1 MMSGMAREYR
11 VISGDTHLEIDSRQW
26 LHRVPAA
33 HRDRAPHLVR
43 LPDGADAWLI
53 EGQSLREV
61 PMDLYAGKGRDV
73 WHPWGQSY
81 ASTAGT
87 GPAEQRVREQEQDN
101 IDAEVLFAG
110 ISHFMWRSIKDDEA
124 YLAVVRGYNEFLAE
138 DYCAVAPD
146 RLLGLAVIP
155 QTGIEDALRELEL
168 AAKRGLAGIV
178 LGSYPSGKGHPTPED
193 DRFWAAAL
201 DLQVPVTVHQEIP
214 RQSGPLVRPPR
225 EPKEIMRRMGPTTG
239 FAEQLTKFARTGGFN
254 AIQMVLSGVFDRF
267 PNLEIFFAET
277 QIGWIPFFYEQAD
290 LRYERHLHWATEA
303 FGYDRLKQGLPSD
316 YMRRHCLWG
325 FQYDRVGVELRHR
338 LGLERLIWATDFP
351 HQESEWPNSLSMIER
366 NFSGVPENEKQ
377 LMIRDNA
384 VRFFHLESRSTNGV
398 ARGTKVASPA

>member
-1 MMSGMAREYR
+1 MMIRMARDYR
-11 VISGDTHLEIDSRQW
+11 VVSGDTHLEIDSRQW
-26 LHRVPAA
+26 THRVPAA
-33 HRDRAPHLVR
+33 YRDRAPRLVR

-53 EGQSLREV
+53 EGQALREV

-81 ASTAGT
+81 AATAGT
-87 GPAEQRVREQEQDN
+87 GPAEQRVREMDQDN

-124 YLAVVRGYNEFLAE
+124 YLAIVRAYNEFLAE

-155 QTGIEDALRELEL
+155 QTGIEDAMRELEL
-168 AAKRGLAGIV
+168 AAKRGLPGIV
-178 LGSYPSGKGHPTPED
+178 LGSYPSGKGYPTPDD

-201 DLQVPVTVHQEIP
+201 DLQVPVTVHQEIQ
-214 RQSGPLVRPPR
+214 RQGGPLLKMPR
-225 EPKEIMRRMGPTTG
+225 EPKDIVRRMGATTG

-254 AIQMVLSGVFDRF
+254 AMQLTLSGVFDRF
-267 PNLEIFFAET
+267 PALEIFFAET

-303 FGYDRLKQGLPSD
+303 FGFEPLKQGLPSV

-325 FQYDRVGVELRHR
+325 FQYDRVGVELRDKM
-338 LGLERLIWATDFP
+338 GVDRLIWATDFP
-351 HQESEWPNSLSMIER
+351 HQESEWPNSLAVIDR
-366 NFSGVPENEKQ
+366 NFAGVPERDKQ

-384 VRFFHLESRSTNGV
+384 VRFFRLEQRSVNG
-398 ARGTKVASPA
+398 TASTRLTAATA